1 MVRRFFSRSRQP
13 GMAAALALGIGVFLA
28 CLIGIAIRP
37 DNMLS
42 TFWPT
47 NALLL
52 GWLLRQR
59 RLAGVLGWS
68 IAATAYIAADLLT
81 GSGLELTLH
90 MTAANL
96 ASVATGYL
104 LLRRNPHFN
113 RLLLGPASVLML
125 FVAAAASSL
134 VSALVALP
142 STRFLIDADL
152 VPALGYWFSAELV
165 CYMALLPVVLLSAPG
180 ALRRSDQDPASDS
193 RLARS
198 APLLTLLASSVLAC
212 VIGGPGALVFTVP
225 ALLWCALVY
234 RPLLTA
240 IATLGVCAWTLLAIA
255 LGVLELGLGEMDLA
269 TIISLRLGVA
279 LLALA
284 PLVVAAMTAARERIL
299 KALHHAAHHDALTE
313 VLSRAGFFHR
323 VAERLGQEGTHGTP
337 SAMMLDVDC
346 FKQINDRHGHA
357 AGDRVLAE
365 IAQRL
370 RTALP
375 ADALFGRLGG
385 EEFAVLLTRQ
395 PAPAV
400 QALAEQLRQRIIET
414 PFQLHPGLPPLAV
427 SISIGVASRSED
439 DELHIDT
446 LLHRADQAL
455 YRAKAAG
462 RNRVMHAP

>member
-1 MVRRFFSRSRQP
+1 MVRRFFSRSRHP
-13 GMAAALALGIGVFLA
+13 GVVATLALGIGILSA

-59 RLAGVLGWS
+59 RLAGATGWITAA
-68 IAATAYIAADLLT
+68 IAYMAADLLT
-81 GSGLELTLH
+81 GSGLELALH

-104 LLRRNPHFN
+104 LLRRNHHFN
-113 RLLLGPASVLML
+113 RLLLGPASILVL
-125 FVAAAASSL
+125 FVAAAASSA

-142 STRFLIDADL
+142 SIRFMIDADL
-152 VPALGYWFSAELV
+152 LAALGYWFSAELV
-165 CYMALLPVVLLSAPG
+165 CYMSLLPVVLLSGPG
-180 ALRRSDQDPASDS
+180 ALQRCDQDTAAGSW
-193 RLARS
+193 LGRS
-198 APLLTLLASSVLAC
+198 APLLTLIASALLAC
-212 VIGGPGALVFTVP
+212 VIGGPGALVFTAP

-240 IATLGVCAWTLLAIA
+240 IATLCICAWTLLAIA
-255 LGVLELGLGEMDLA
+255 TGVLDLGLGQMDLSM
-269 TIISLRLGVA
+269 IVSLRLGVA

-284 PLVVAAMTAARERIL
+284 PLMVAAMTAARERIL

-323 VAERLGQEGTHGTP
+323 VAECLAQAGPDTTP

-365 IAQRL
+365 VAQRL

-375 ADALFGRLGG
+375 ADALLGRLGG
-385 EEFAVLLTRQ
+385 EEFAVLLPQQ
-395 PAPAV
+395 PASAV
-400 QALAEQLRQRIIET
+400 MALAEQLRQRINET
-414 PFQLHPGLPPLAV
+414 PFQLSPGLPPLAV
-427 SISIGVASRSED
+427 SISIGVARRSED
-439 DELHIDT
+439 DELHIDI

-462 RNRVMHAP
+462 RNRVMRAP